1 MTENQ
6 IELHCIV
13 HVRYHVYILHWD
25 EIIMNQQQ
33 QQSNKDQYSSSTLR
47 DWEDVHRQLSL
58 AVLMTQDAI
67 RAEKEKRRFLLEEIF
82 HNVLPDG
89 NLKKDSKWRQQRRRI
104 SEKSVEMEKEQLDEG
119 YGLTHDQ
126 ETTACGTTSGH
137 VDKYNVS
144 DHSIPQHDDK
154 VDADATLQRTM
165 IDEASTMTT
174 MTTTTTATNTN
185 EENHYFTGSSEE
197 LFRTLLQEQGSAM
210 KGNRNSTDNAF
221 DVVDDE
227 SMVGF

>member
-1 MTENQ
+1 
-6 IELHCIV
+6 
-13 HVRYHVYILHWD
+13 
-25 EIIMNQQQ
+25 MNQQQ
-33 QQSNKDQYSSSTLR
+33 QQSNKGQYSSTLR

-67 RAEKEKRRFLLEEIF
+67 YAEKEKRRLLLEEIF

-104 SEKSVEMEKEQLDEG
+104 SEKSVETENEQLDEG
-119 YGLTHDQ
+119 HGLTHDQ

-137 VDKYNVS
+137 DN
-144 DHSIPQHDDK
+144 K
-154 VDADATLQRTM
+154 VDADATPQRTIM
-165 IDEASTMTT
+165 DEASTMTT
-174 MTTTTTATNTN
+174 TTTTTATTTN
-185 EENHYFTGSSEE
+185 EKNNYFTGSSEE
-197 LFRTLLQEQGSAM
+197 LFRTLLQEQGSDM

-227 SMVGF
+227 SMDGF